1 MIDTDY
7 EAIIYEKDVVFNF
20 MRRYL
25 CLITNEK
32 NCRVIFY
39 RRPSGYVL
47 FMKELY

>member
-25 CLITNEK
+25 CLITDEK
-32 NCRVIFY
+32 TAEKLSAAFFTT
-39 RRPSGYVL
+39 L
-47 FMKELY
+47 